1 MVSKWFARDG
11 RCYQRFILLKAPFTG
26 LILRFTQLEI
36 AKPLSLHYLCTIK
49 KLSIVQYL
57 Q

>member
-1 MVSKWFARDG
+1 MVCKWFARDD
-11 RCYQRFILLKAPFTG
+11 CHYQRFILLKAPFTG

-36 AKPLSLHYLCTIK
+36 VKPLSLHYLCTIK
-49 KLSIVQYL
+49 KMSIVQYL